1 MPKIFIEFFIVFLA
15 CGTIFY
21 SLFLNLDLV
30 ALIPIVAL
38 YFFAA
43 LRIYPSL
50 NAVLLNRITL
60 IQGQVSVDQI
70 YNEILESNKDIDSY
84 KNNEQQTKLD
94 QTNHY
99 IHV

>member
-1 MPKIFIEFFIVFLA
+1 MPKIFIEFFIVFSLWHYLYA
-15 CGTIFY
+15 
-21 SLFLNLDLV
+21 LFLNLELI
-30 ALIPIVAL
+30 ALIPIITL

-60 IQGQVSVDQI
+60 IQGQVSADQV

-84 KNNEQQTKLD
+84 KNSEQQASFENT
-94 QTNHY
+94 
-99 IHV
+99 